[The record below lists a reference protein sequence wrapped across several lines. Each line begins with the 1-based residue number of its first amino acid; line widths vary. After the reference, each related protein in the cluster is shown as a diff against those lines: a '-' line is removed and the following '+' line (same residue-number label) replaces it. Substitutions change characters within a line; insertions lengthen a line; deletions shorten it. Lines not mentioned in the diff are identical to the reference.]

1 MIKLFIVSWVQVF
14 ITFMLAY
21 FCVTY
26 SKLISIVFS
35 PFIWFSSRCSLR
47 SRAKHLY
54 GGGVAREVEEQS
66 GKERGN
72 EKREFLGEVYSNN
85 YPTFLFS
92 CLIYS
97 LEHCQKSNFDA
108 EH

>member
-26 SKLISIVFS
+26 SKLISIVVR
-35 PFIWFSSRCSLR
+35 PFIWFSPRCSLR

-72 EKREFLGEVYSNN
+72 EKFLGEVYSNN
-85 YPTFLFS
+85 QPTFLFS
-92 CLIYS
+92 CLDP
-97 LEHCQKSNFDA
+97 LT
-108 EH
+108 